1 MPSQPGFMTLIVEL
15 SAPPVALARRLW
27 GGARA
32 ARVLL
37 VALPAALL
45 SVLAATPAAAQ
56 RATPALH
63 GRALDSA
70 GAPLA
75 DVRVVVAELGRRNVT
90 DRDGR
95 YRFGAVPAG
104 RYTVSFARVGLA
116 PETRRVTVTGA
127 GRALDVRMRA
137 SRVQLAAVQVTA
149 TPAATRAQD
158 APQPTA
164 VLEGPELRAAQ
175 GAALGETL
183 EQIPGVRSLSMTT
196 GIGKPVIRGMTHYRV
211 VTLDNGQRS
220 ETQAWGHDHS
230 PNVETATAERVEVI
244 KGPASVLYGSDAL
257 GGVINV
263 VAPAV
268 PDAIDEPA
276 FARGRLTTAYN
287 HNTRGP
293 DATLVAE
300 GATGPLGARLALTGR
315 GSGDMRTPAGALD
328 NTRNR
333 ALATEAAAA
342 YRGRAGTLAARY
354 AARDERIEI
363 FDDPATSP
371 GYTGFQRIATHR
383 AALELNAPVGA
394 ARLQVNAGYERNF
407 RREFASAAA
416 TTPDLGL
423 LVDNVTGFAHLHHAP
438 RGALTGTVGVSA
450 MSSRFTNRGTETLIP
465 SSETRSAALYAVEQ
479 AERGRLTATAGARFD
494 YRTLATEGEPSIG
507 VRAQTRDFG
516 AATGSAG
523 LLYRVAAPVSL
534 ALNVARGFRAPAA
547 PDLFANGFHEGTRAF
562 ERGNPDLRV
571 ETSLNTDLGVRL
583 STSALTADATAFVN
597 TVRDYIY
604 LRPFGTGAA
613 FDSLEVVQGDARLAG
628 LEARAAY
635 RPRDWLTV
643 QASADYVRGTNRAA
657 GVPLTFIPPL
667 RAMYGVRVERARWR
681 GAVRAPYLALSGE
694 TNARQTR
701 LDPRDVGPPGYTTAS
716 VGAGFTRL
724 VPRGALTVDLSLR
737 NALNARY
744 RSFMSRYKEFADA
757 PGRALV
763 LRLSTAL

>member
-1 MPSQPGFMTLIVEL
+1 M
-15 SAPPVALARRLW
+15 AHALRRLAFD
-27 GGARA
+27 ARL
-32 ARVLL
+32 RCRPVTSL
-37 VALPAALL
+37 VAVAAASL
-45 SVLAATPAAAQ
+45 VVPVEAAAQ
-56 RATPALH
+56 QGNVLR
-63 GRALDSA
+63 GRVVDTA
-70 GAPLA
+70 GAPLR
-75 DVRVVVAELGRRNVT
+75 DVRVSIVELGRRQAT
-90 DRDGR
+90 GADGR
-95 YRFGAVPAG
+95 FHFTALPAG
-104 RYTVSFARVGLA
+104 SYTASFARIGLA
-116 PETRRVTVTGA
+116 PELRRVTVRGE
-127 GRALDVRMRA
+127 RAPLTIALRA
-137 SRVQLAAVQVTA
+137 ARLELAPVQVTA
-149 TPAATRAQD
+149 TPAATSAQGS
-158 APQPTA
+158 PQPVA
-164 VLEGPELRAAQ
+164 VLEGAELRRAQ

-183 EQIPGVRSLSMTT
+183 EQVPGVRSLSMTT
-196 GIGKPVIRGMTHYRV
+196 GIGKPVIRGMTHYRI

-268 PDAIDEPA
+268 PDAIDGPR

-293 DATLVAE
+293 DATLVGE
-300 GATGPLGARLALTGR
+300 GATGPFGARVAVTGR
-315 GSGDMRTPAGALD
+315 GSSDMRTPAGALD

-371 GYTGFQRIATHR
+371 GYTGFQRIATQR
-383 AALELNAPVGA
+383 ASLELNAPLGA
-394 ARLQVNAGYERNF
+394 ARVQVNAGYERNY

-423 LVDNVTGFAHLHHAP
+423 LVDNVTAFANLHHAP
-438 RGALTGTVGVSA
+438 RGPLTGTVGVSG
-450 MSSRFTNRGTETLIP
+450 MTSRFTNRGSETLIP
-465 SSETRSAALYAVEQ
+465 SSETRSAALYAIEQ
-479 AERGRLTATAGARFD
+479 AELGRLTATAGARVD
-494 YRTLATEGEPSIG
+494 YRTLATEGDARIG
-507 VRAQTRDFG
+507 VGAESRDFG
-516 AATGSAG
+516 AATGSVG
-523 LLYRVAAPVSL
+523 LLYRIAPPVALV
-534 ALNVARGFRAPAA
+534 LNVARGFRAPAA

-562 ERGNPDLRV
+562 ERGNPDLGV
-571 ETSLNTDLGVRL
+571 ETSLNTEVGVRV
-583 STSALTADATAFVN
+583 STSGLTGDAAAFVN

-701 LDPRDVGPPGYTTAS
+701 LDPRDVGPPGYTTATLGGGFS
-716 VGAGFTRL
+716 VL
-724 VPRGALTVDLSLR
+724 SPRGATTVDLSVR
-737 NALNARY
+737 NLLDARY
-744 RSFMSRYKEFADA
+744 RSFMSRYKEFALA
-757 PGRALV
+757 PGRAVV
-763 LRLSTAL
+763 LRVTTGL